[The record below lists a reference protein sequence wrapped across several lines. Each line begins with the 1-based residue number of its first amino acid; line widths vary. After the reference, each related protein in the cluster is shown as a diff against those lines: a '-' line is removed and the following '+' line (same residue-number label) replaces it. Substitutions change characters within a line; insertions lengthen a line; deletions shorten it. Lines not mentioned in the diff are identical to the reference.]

1 MNDLDSLTK
10 LAMELQALAQCGLT
24 YTKDK
29 YDKQRFERIREIS
42 AELMALKTTLP
53 VEKVKEL
60 FCNEMGYQTPKIETR
75 GVIFKDEKI
84 LLVKEKGKWS
94 LPGGWVDYDQSIA
107 SNTVKEVKEEA
118 GLDVVPVKIIALQD
132 RNKHNFPKY
141 AYGICKVFVMCK
153 IVGGSF
159 QKNMETTDS
168 GYFSLDNLPELD
180 KDKNVY
186 DQIRLCFD
194 AHNAA
199 DNWKVLFD

>member
-1 MNDLDSLTK
+1 MND
-10 LAMELQALAQCGLT
+10 
-24 YTKDK
+24 
-29 YDKQRFERIREIS
+29 F
-42 AELMALKTTLP
+42 
-53 VEKVKEL
+53 
-60 FCNEMGYQTPKIETR
+60 
-75 GVIFKDEKI
+75 
-84 LLVKEKGKWS
+84 
-94 LPGGWVDYDQSIA
+94 
-107 SNTVKEVKEEA
+107 
-118 GLDVVPVKIIALQD
+118 PVKIIALQD

-180 KDKNVY
+180 KDKNIY

-194 AHNAA
+194 AYNAA